1 MPLEEAKSAGAA
13 DCGFPPSFPLSGTFS
28 EAVDFAPKHQGEDAV
43 PKRLKSRNTDDAD
56 LKHNPMI
63 GGSEGTTISGTMVD
77 DLEDLQGGSTIEGD
91 IENDINPQGAVAQ
104 GRVGRKTR
112 TK

>member
-1 MPLEEAKSAGAA
+1 M
-13 DCGFPPSFPLSGTFS
+13 
-28 EAVDFAPKHQGEDAV
+28 PKH
-43 PKRLKSRNTDDAD
+43 LKSRKTADAD

-63 GGSEGTTISGTMVD
+63 GGSKGTTISGTTAD
-77 DLEDLQGGSTIEGD
+77 DLQELQGASTIEGD
-91 IENDINPQGAVAQ
+91 VGNDTNAQGGIDKAVAQ

>member
-1 MPLEEAKSAGAA
+1 M
-13 DCGFPPSFPLSGTFS
+13 
-28 EAVDFAPKHQGEDAV
+28 PKH
-43 PKRLKSRNTDDAD
+43 LKSRNTADAD

-63 GGSEGTTISGTMVD
+63 GGSKGTTISGTTAD
-77 DLEDLQGGSTIEGD
+77 DLQDLQGANTIEGD
-91 IENDINPQGAVAQ
+91 TANDTNPQGGIDKAVAQ

>member
-1 MPLEEAKSAGAA
+1 
-13 DCGFPPSFPLSGTFS
+13 
-28 EAVDFAPKHQGEDAV
+28 VPKH
-43 PKRLKSRNTDDAD
+43 LKSKNTADAD

-63 GGSEGTTISGTMVD
+63 GGSKGTTISGTTAD
-77 DLEDLQGGSTIEGD
+77 DLEELQGGSTIEGD
-91 IENDINPQGAVAQ
+91 IENDTNRQGGIDKAVAQ